1 MTDER
6 AIEDR
11 IRARAHEI
19 WEREGRPE
27 GHGPRHWD
35 EARLEIEAEERV
47 TSEGSSDISGDE
59 AGGAML
65 DGPAPAPDLPPEAG
79 QGAPGADVPGA
90 DLPVETEASP
100 SELERAPT

>member
-27 GHGPRHWD
+27 GRELRHWD
-35 EARLEIEAEERV
+35 EARLEVEAEERAGAAGARDDAPRSG
-47 TSEGSSDISGDE
+47 SEAALASP
-59 AGGAML
+59 AGEM
-65 DGPAPAPDLPPEAG
+65 PAAPDPSGEA
-79 QGAPGADVPGA
+79 ARESI
-90 DLPVETEASP
+90 ETEADAAQ
-100 SELERAPT
+100 LDRAPM

>member
-27 GHGPRHWD
+27 GEELRHWD

-47 TSEGSSDISGDE
+47 ASGTGMDDGDAGAARLSEGAN
-59 AGGAML
+59 AGGS
-65 DGPAPAPDLPPEAG
+65 DLPPEEGRDGRDAG
-79 QGAPGADVPGA
+79 GG
-90 DLPVETEASP
+90 VETEASP
-100 SELERAPT
+100 SQLERAPM

>member
-27 GHGPRHWD
+27 GAAARHWD

-47 TSEGSSDISGDE
+47 ARATTPEPEPESP
-59 AGGAML
+59 AML
-65 DGPAPAPDLPPEAG
+65 ADPAGERAAAPDLPPEAG
-79 QGAPGADVPGA
+79 RGAEQ
-90 DLPVETEASP
+90 PVETEASP
-100 SELERAPT
+100 SQLDRAPI

>member
-19 WEREGRPE
+19 WEREGQPE
-27 GHGPRHWD
+27 GQELRHWD
-35 EARLEIEAEERV
+35 EARLEIESEERV
-47 TSEGSSDISGDE
+47 SASAGSDIPGDAE
-59 AGGAML
+59 AGEAALQEGVAGTASDVL
-65 DGPAPAPDLPPEAG
+65 PEAG
-79 QGAPGADVPGA
+79 QGAPNE

-100 SELERAPT
+100 SQLERAPM

>member
-27 GHGPRHWD
+27 GEDLRHWD
-35 EARLEIEAEERV
+35 EARLEIEAEERLSPAPSPGASAEPEDASPAEV
-47 TSEGSSDISGDE
+47 FPEAGRDA
-59 AGGAML
+59 AGGAA
-65 DGPAPAPDLPPEAG
+65 GEEA
-79 QGAPGADVPGA
+79 
-90 DLPVETEASP
+90 PVESETIPSQVDRSP
-100 SELERAPT
+100 M

>member
-27 GHGPRHWD
+27 GQGPRHWD
-35 EARLEIEAEERV
+35 EARLEIEAEERA
-47 TSEGSSDISGDE
+47 TSATGE
-59 AGGAML
+59 ATEATPDAPLADPAGAA
-65 DGPAPAPDLPPEAG
+65 GAPDLPPAAG
-79 QGAPGADVPGA
+79 LEGPDA
-90 DLPVETEASP
+90 DLAGETELSP
-100 SELERAPT
+100 SGLDRAPM

>member
-19 WEREGRPE
+19 WDREGQPE
-27 GHGPRHWD
+27 GQELRHWD

-47 TSEGSSDISGDE
+47 SAATGPGDVAESVMAGPVEGATD
-59 AGGAML
+59 M
-65 DGPAPAPDLPPEAG
+65 PPEAG
-79 QGAPGADVPGA
+79 QGALSE
-90 DLPVETEASP
+90 DLGGETETSP
-100 SELERAPT
+100 SQLERAPM

>member
-1 MTDER
+1 MTDEK

-27 GHGPRHWD
+27 GEGLRHWD
-35 EARLEIEAEERV
+35 EARLEIESEERV
-47 TSEGSSDISGDE
+47 SATADSETPDE
-59 AGGAML
+59 AGEAMI
-65 DGPAPAPDLPPEAG
+65 DGPAPEPDVLPEAG
-79 QGAPGADVPGA
+79 QGAPDD

-100 SELERAPT
+100 SQLERAPM